1 MPLYEYR
8 CRKCEHE
15 FETLVLPTFPD
26 PECPS
31 CKSQDLEKLIS
42 GFAVSSDTIR
52 QANAKSSIR
61 EQKSKYKDQAI
72 AEEEYRHK
80 ELHDQ

>member
-1 MPLYEYR
+1 MPIFEYQ
-8 CRKCEHE
+8 CRKCQHE
-15 FETLVLPTFPD
+15 FETLVLPTLPV

-42 GFAVSSDTIR
+42 GFAVSSDSIR
-52 QANAKSSIR
+52 KANAKSSR
-61 EQKSKYKDQAI
+61 EQQKRKYKDQAI

-80 ELHDQ
+80 ELHDR